1 MHSSIIITTTGDYAI
16 IIVNHQF
23 LAVALTLRCV
33 MSGLQE
39 EFGFR
44 PYEDIK
50 GVERFAFNSS
60 DIG

>member
-33 MSGLQE
+33 MSDLQE
-39 EFGFR
+39 ESGFR
-44 PYEDIK
+44 PHEVIEE
-50 GVERFAFNSS
+50 V
-60 DIG
+60 